1 MWCSKAFSQKL
12 ILLVVVYSVFWG
24 PTDALSCVVSNVSIR
39 KGGEKEKEMTRSV
52 QLSFSFFYFTT
63 FMYGPP
69 EKLWCFFFNQNF
81 RYFFSSFFFIAQFI
95 VCTLLLAVTFL
106 FTTTYTYNNE
116 CFRIFSCG
124 HFSDLF
130 FFLSSTFIA
139 FWF

>member
-1 MWCSKAFSQKL
+1 MWCYKAFSQKL

-24 PTDALSCVVSNVSIR
+24 PTDVLSCVVSNVSIR

-52 QLSFSFFYFTT
+52 QLLCFHYLFYNFYVWSPWKTL
-63 FMYGPP
+63 M
-69 EKLWCFFFNQNF
+69 FFFNHNF
-81 RYFFSSFFFIAQFI
+81 RYFFSSFFFVQFI
-95 VCTLLLAVTFL
+95 VCTLLLTVTFL

-130 FFLSSTFIA
+130 FFS
-139 FWF
+139 